1 MNPSLF
7 SQVQHSRGVQGTQD
21 EALGH
26 LHARLSPL
34 RETVQA
40 RAERT
45 PARQVRGLS
54 YSCTRM
60 VNKAG
65 PRLRDPAS

>member
-1 MNPSLF
+1 MIPSLF
-7 SQVQHSRGVQGTQD
+7 LQVQHSSGVQGAQD

-45 PARQVRGLS
+45 PARQVR
-54 YSCTRM
+54 
-60 VNKAG
+60 
-65 PRLRDPAS
+65 